1 MRQRISVISRNYLKN
16 CFENYLKNKKTSFSY
31 CIEKLDLLSPLKTL
45 QRGYI
50 ISKKNDAIIKSV
62 KDLHTDD
69 TITLVYADGKK
80 RSHSEVGDD
89 MAEKTYEEAM
99 ARLDEIIN
107 LLENNEA
114 SLDRVVDLL

>member
-1 MRQRISVISRNYLKN
+1 MVTMISFGLENSIKTKQKEEKTKYIELIS
-16 CFENYLKNKKTSFSY
+16 
-31 CIEKLDLLSPLKTL
+31 KLDTLSPLKTL

-80 RSHSEVGDD
+80 EVIV
-89 MAEKTYEEAM
+89 K
-99 ARLDEIIN
+99 
-107 LLENNEA
+107 
-114 SLDRVVDLL
+114 